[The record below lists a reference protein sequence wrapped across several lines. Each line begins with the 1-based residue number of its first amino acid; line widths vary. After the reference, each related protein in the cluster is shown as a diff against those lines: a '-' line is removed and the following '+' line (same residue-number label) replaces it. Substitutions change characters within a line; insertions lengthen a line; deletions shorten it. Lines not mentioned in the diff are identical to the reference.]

1 MKVKAYNVET
11 DVALSIRDG
20 DIFML
25 VILPYEDVE
34 LMVLGWNNGHREL
47 SAGIDPE
54 LAINGPDATIRWK
67 HGPVATVKGS
77 DKIIQELARAI

>member
-1 MKVKAYNVET
+1 MEIMAYVVGT
-11 DVALSIRDG
+11 DVALSIREG

-34 LMVLGWNNGHREL
+34 LMVAGWNNGHREL
-47 SAGIDPE
+47 SAGMDPE
-54 LAINGPDATIRWK
+54 LALNGLDATIRWK

-77 DKIIQELARAI
+77 DKIIRELARVI